1 MDCASKVEHFQTLNY
16 KQTFQGTNVLFTGS
30 KGRVCKFSL
39 VNCDPFCLFS
49 FVVIFWIT
57 VTVCQGL
64 DFRGRLLLKSAVT
77 KILIIKKICYCK
89 SGTFPLQEMV
99 TVLLWSL
106 GHSEW
111 ANQEKNSPNDFL

>member
-49 FVVIFWIT
+49 FVVIY
-57 VTVCQGL
+57 L
-64 DFRGRLLLKSAVT
+64 DNGNCLSGFR
-77 KILIIKKICYCK
+77 
-89 SGTFPLQEMV
+89 LQRTLV
-99 TVLLWSL
+99 I
-106 GHSEW
+106 
-111 ANQEKNSPNDFL
+111 EKCGNKNFNC